1 MIRRRVRRSSLTL
14 RSRASGICY
23 GCLSRIIR
31 SRADVCEA
39 CELMCLLETARNCF
53 HTFCSHRSLV
63 FFPCSLCTQICNF
76 ANFLCLWKLL
86 PHAVPPPHTFV
97 QEWEAVRGGEG
108 AMGLEET
115 FSTLSRDICVMP
127 ILSTE
132 YVPVEEASPYLLD
145 CSVLVPLN
153 QSFAAYS
160 RTRFQMS
167 KATGPPT
174 VAMDAGGSATIFT
187 RSF

>member
-1 MIRRRVRRSSLTL
+1 MTRCRVRRSSLTL

-31 SRADVCEA
+31 SRADACEA

-86 PHAVPPPHTFV
+86 PDAVPPPHLCAGVGGRARRRRSHGLRGNFQHLASRHLCDAYIIDGV
-97 QEWEAVRGGEG
+97 CPSLWKRRARIYWIAVFWS
-108 AMGLEET
+108 L
-115 FSTLSRDICVMP
+115 
-127 ILSTE
+127 
-132 YVPVEEASPYLLD
+132 
-145 CSVLVPLN
+145 
-153 QSFAAYS
+153 
-160 RTRFQMS
+160 
-167 KATGPPT
+167 
-174 VAMDAGGSATIFT
+174 
-187 RSF
+187 